1 MWRKARLRSDCYFR
15 KPARRKDVRTLRLQS
30 FEPRRNNQIQS
41 LLSALGLSEHS
52 NQKPRDV
59 RAALGHIALPL
70 MRRGGPLPGST
81 CTGSL
86 ADCSTFYGPIKEM
99 SRIFATD

>member
-30 FEPRRNNQIQS
+30 FEPRRNYQIQS

-52 NQKPRDV
+52 NQKPGDV
-59 RAALGHIALPL
+59 RAAFGHIALPPVRIL
-70 MRRGGPLPGST
+70 VVRALCRRVSFWSAST
-81 CTGSL
+81 DTRRRAVAL
-86 ADCSTFYGPIKEM
+86 AKE
-99 SRIFATD
+99 AD